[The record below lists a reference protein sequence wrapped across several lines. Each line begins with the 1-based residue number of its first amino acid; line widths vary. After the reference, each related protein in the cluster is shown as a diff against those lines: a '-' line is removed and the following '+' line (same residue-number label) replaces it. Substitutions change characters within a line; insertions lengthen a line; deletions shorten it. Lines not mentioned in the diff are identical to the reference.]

1 MGFKT
6 QRTLVCD
13 RCGASIP
20 VDDEVMGSLEFSR
33 KFPGWEQ
40 VAGDRATSS
49 SPATRWSLRIT

>member
-40 VAGDRATSS
+40 VAGDRALCRSEE
-49 SPATRWSLRIT
+49 RR